1 VIHERWSPCRTHLW
15 HPSARLTWVTAVGL
29 IVSCAGRA
37 TSAQQYITDDA
48 ALTEF
53 RACQV
58 QMWHGERSSW
68 ILPVCTPAKN
78 LELSFGF
85 IAVWHDQAKGHLE
98 YVAQV
103 KTLFKPL
110 VADSWGAG
118 FVLGTGRDL
127 TSTEIPRAHSIYA
140 YIPISESFWDD
151 RVMLHQNVGL
161 LHTRK
166 ARERDNS
173 FIWAVRGD
181 GRLAGRVGR
190 GLVGVIE
197 IYGAERIFRSE
208 AHTTTEYQAGL
219 RTWIRPDRVQVD
231 LTEGRTLWRP
241 FATTGGPG
249 WTIGLTL
256 VTPPFL

>member
-1 VIHERWSPCRTHLW
+1 
-15 HPSARLTWVTAVGL
+15 
-29 IVSCAGRA
+29 
-37 TSAQQYITDDA
+37 
-48 ALTEF
+48 
-53 RACQV
+53 
-58 QMWHGERSSW
+58 MWHGERSSW

-85 IAVWHDQAKGHLE
+85 IAVWHDNANGHLE
-98 YVAQV
+98 YVAQI

-110 VADSWGAG
+110 VVDSWGVG

-127 TSTEIPRAHSIYA
+127 TSAEIAHAYSIYA
-140 YIPISESFWDD
+140 YAPISESLWHD
-151 RVMLHQNVGL
+151 RVILHQNLGL
-161 LHTRK
+161 FYNH
-166 ARERDNS
+166 RERQGDNS
-173 FIWAVRGD
+173 FTWAVRGD
-181 GRLAGRVGR
+181 TRLAGRIGH

-197 IYGAERIFRSE
+197 IYGAERAFGSD

-231 LTEGRTLWRP
+231 LTHGRTLWRP

>member
-1 VIHERWSPCRTHLW
+1 
-15 HPSARLTWVTAVGL
+15 
-29 IVSCAGRA
+29 
-37 TSAQQYITDDA
+37 
-48 ALTEF
+48 
-53 RACQV
+53 
-58 QMWHGERSSW
+58 MWNGERSSW